1 MFFHWP
7 KLLKK
12 MQQIY
17 TYFRSR
23 NYKDQQSHW
32 KLQLVQLCIKIFR
45 VHLLNLKNSDME
57 SNGIAL

>member
-1 MFFHWP
+1 
-7 KLLKK
+7 

-45 VHLLNLKNSDME
+45 VHLLNLKISDME